1 MTSANTH
8 TMHPLQHSQL
18 TVADNGVATLTIAN
32 GTSLNLLNSVTIV
45 ELTHTLRTLARQPEL
60 RALVIRGSGDKAFI
74 GGADIH
80 ELAHLDPGTAVD
92 FITRLHDLC
101 EAVRDFPQ
109 PTIARLAGWCMGGGM
124 ELAAA
129 CDIRIGSTLANF
141 AMPEVRIGIP
151 SVIHANLLP
160 RLIGEGN
167 TRWLLLTGAA
177 INGEKAMQWG
187 FMNEMVA
194 PEALDAAIAHTV
206 SEILAC
212 APGGVTAQKALL
224 RTWEAPEIE
233 RGLKDSIAL
242 FGAMYRGT
250 EPHEYMMRFINRK
263 R

>member
-1 MTSANTH
+1 MQTLEHA
-8 TMHPLQHSQL
+8 QL
-18 TVADNGVATLTIAN
+18 SVSEQGVATLQIAN
-32 GTSLNLLNSVTIV
+32 GTSLNLLNSKTIL
-45 ELTHTLRTLARQPEL
+45 ELTSALRALAREPNV
-60 RALVIRGSGDKAFI
+60 RVLVIRGTGDKAFI
-74 GGADIH
+74 GGADIN
-80 ELAHLDPGTAVD
+80 ELAKLDPGTAVD

-129 CDIRIGSTLANF
+129 CDIRIGTTLSNF

-151 SVIHANLLP
+151 SVIHANLLA

-177 INGEKAMQWG
+177 INGEKALKWG

-194 PEALDAAIAHTV
+194 PEALDDAVAHTV
-206 SEILAC
+206 GELLEC
-212 APGGVTAQKALL
+212 AAGGVAAQKALL
-224 RTWEAPEIE
+224 RIWEAPEIE
-233 RGLKDSIAL
+233 RGLKDSIAM
-242 FGAMYRGT
+242 FGAMYKT
-250 EPHEYMMRFINRK
+250 SEPHEYMMRFINRK